1 MQDLNALS
9 LPDLFR
15 ELTQGEAFANLLD
28 ASLAE
33 DLGDSGDV
41 TTASIITPALMGK
54 AHVVV
59 RKSGTVAG
67 IELITHLLHR
77 TRNPPKFAPLKADGD
92 ACQAGDSL
100 GTFAGRLDRMLLIE
114 RTMLNFLGRLSG
126 IATLTKSY
134 VEAIADTKAVIC
146 DTRKTAPG
154 LRNLEKYAVRSGGG
168 TLHRLGLYDAALYKD
183 NHLSHLPLSKW
194 KESLMRAIDKARAA
208 HDLKFVQ
215 VEVDT
220 IEQFQKV
227 LSLSNGFVDM
237 ILLDNMP
244 SETLREAVSLRN
256 SMRPSILLE
265 ASGGVTLETVR
276 KIAETGVDRISVG
289 ALTHTAPFLDV
300 GLDLR

>member
-15 ELTQGEAFANLLD
+15 ELTRGEALANLLD

-41 TTASIITPALMGK
+41 TTASIIGPALMGK
-54 AHVVV
+54 AEVVA
-59 RKSGTVAG
+59 RESGTMAG
-67 IELITHLLHR
+67 IELVTHLLHR
-77 TRNPPKFAPLKADGD
+77 TRNPPKFAPRITDGES
-92 ACQAGDSL
+92 CQTGDCL
-100 GTFAGRLDRMLLIE
+100 GTFAGRLDRMLLFE

-146 DTRKTAPG
+146 DTRKTVPG
-154 LRNLEKYAVRSGGG
+154 LRNLDKYAVRCGGG
-168 TLHRLGLYDAALYKD
+168 TMHRLGLFDAALYKD

-194 KESLMRAIDKARAA
+194 KESLMRAIEKARAA

-220 IEQFQKV
+220 LEQFQKV

-244 SETLREAVSLRN
+244 PESMDEAVSLRN
-256 SMRPSILLE
+256 SMRPAILLE
-265 ASGGVTLETVR
+265 ASGGVTLENVR
-276 KIAETGVDRISVG
+276 MIAETGVDRISVG
-289 ALTHTAPFLDV
+289 ALTHSAPFLDV